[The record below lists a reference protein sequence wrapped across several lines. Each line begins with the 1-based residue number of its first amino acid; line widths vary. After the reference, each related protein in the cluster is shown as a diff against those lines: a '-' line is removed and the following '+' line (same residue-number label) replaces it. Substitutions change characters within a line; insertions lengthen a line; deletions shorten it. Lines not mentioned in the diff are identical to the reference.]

1 VDQNVTA
8 RFEDTMLPHLD
19 AAYGLARLLVRDDHD
34 AEDLVQDAY
43 LRALRHFDGFR
54 GGDPRAWLLTIV
66 RRTCYTWLK
75 RRRTQPPATE
85 FDDEVHSGDIRA
97 DDPAALTLDDD
108 LRETLGR
115 AVAGLPIEFREVVLL
130 RDVQGL
136 SYREIAEV
144 VGVPVGTVM
153 SRLARARRRLQA
165 TLPVEDFRRS

>member
-1 VDQNVTA
+1 
-8 RFEDTMLPHLD
+8 M
-19 AAYGLARLLVRDDHD
+19 
-34 AEDLVQDAY
+34 QDAY

-75 RRRTQPPATE
+75 RRRTQPVATE
-85 FDDEVHSGDIRA
+85 FDEAAHSGELHA
-97 DDPAALTLDDD
+97 DNPEELMLHGAM
-108 LRETLGR
+108 RETLHR
-115 AVAGLPIEFREVVLL
+115 AVAALPVEFREVVLL

-136 SYREIAEV
+136 SYREIAAV

-165 TLPVEDFRRS
+165 TLPVEDCRRS

>member
-1 VDQNVTA
+1 MDQNVTA
-8 RFEDTMLPHLD
+8 RFEAIMLPHLD
-19 AAYGLARLLVRDDHD
+19 VAYGLARVLVRDDHD

-43 LRALRHFDGFR
+43 LRAVRHFDGFR

-75 RRRTQPPATE
+75 RRRTQPAPAE
-85 FDDEVHSGDIRA
+85 FDEEMHSGELGA
-97 DDPAALTLDDD
+97 DDPEALMLHGD
-108 LRETLGR
+108 LRETLSR
-115 AVAGLPIEFREVVLL
+115 AVAALPTEFREVLLL

-144 VGVPVGTVM
+144 VGVPIGTVM

-165 TLPVEDFRRS
+165 ALPVEDLRRS